1 MTTQVIINGKEI
13 TNPIA
18 KAALVFGFILIAALI
33 SVVVVFVLLPIV
45 GIVITLSIGF
55 VGVLIAAIIAGFAV
69 LILSATIFGRL
80 FGPTDFRI
88 EKTYRRK

>member
-1 MTTQVIINGKEI
+1 MTTRVVINGKEI

-18 KAALVFGFILIAALI
+18 KAALAFGLILIAALI
-33 SVVVVFVLLPIV
+33 SVVVVFVLLPLA

-55 VGVLIAAIIAGFAV
+55 VAVFIAAIIAGIAV
-69 LILSATIFGRL
+69 LVLSSVVFGRI

-88 EKTYRRK
+88 EKTFRRR